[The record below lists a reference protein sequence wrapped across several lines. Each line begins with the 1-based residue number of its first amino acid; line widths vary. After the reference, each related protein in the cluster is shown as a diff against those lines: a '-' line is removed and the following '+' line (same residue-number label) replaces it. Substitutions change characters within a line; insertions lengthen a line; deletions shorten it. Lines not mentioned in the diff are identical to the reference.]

1 MENKLEP
8 QFPAKGLYISP
19 FSLVRTYDTEGV
31 PSYVPLERNL
41 APTGVKLL
49 DDFLVFL
56 MKGNLSVKTFCEN
69 RDIDPRYFHGLVYL
83 LTGETPDALRKMYTL
98 NLANDLLRYT
108 DLTLDD
114 VAKRSGLGSNS
125 NLSQMLKRHYRC
137 CALRR
142 RKVLRKKGDEG
153 KYKL

>member
-69 RDIDPRYFHGLVYL
+69 SFVCHIKKQIFNGRGVCVDYEDFHVI
-83 LTGETPDALRKMYTL
+83 
-98 NLANDLLRYT
+98 
-108 DLTLDD
+108 
-114 VAKRSGLGSNS
+114 S
-125 NLSQMLKRHYRC
+125 SQFARM
-137 CALRR
+137 AAT
-142 RKVLRKKGDEG
+142 VSA
-153 KYKL
+153 